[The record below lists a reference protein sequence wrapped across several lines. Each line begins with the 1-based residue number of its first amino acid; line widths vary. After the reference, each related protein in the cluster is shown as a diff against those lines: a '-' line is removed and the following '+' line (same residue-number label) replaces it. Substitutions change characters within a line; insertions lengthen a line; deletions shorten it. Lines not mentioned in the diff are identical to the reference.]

1 MDLNLS
7 SEKKTTKK
15 EFDFCERFFL
25 EKLGKDFPNQLELVI
40 AHISSKNS
48 EVTGFKEKQ
57 ALTEVI
63 KKLSANKSSI
73 TEQFTTLLRKHIK
86 HKLENKNFLDVKLN
100 WDNLKFSNE
109 DHSLENKTIINF
121 KNQLKKDLGE
131 DLVEVLKY
139 TNFLIGDK
147 KDVFSEDILS
157 HTLSDTLKGILSSMN
172 SFCLATD
179 AFANTWGNN
188 LAPYYADL
196 RKHLEEFGIS
206 NKIKNEDNEAAE
218 ILNNIPNSK
227 SKDGIQK
234 EKTAEQSSNF
244 INTSSM
250 FAMGDVDLDAFLR
263 ALPPAPKIEKKDDSV
278 LSISDSGNL
287 DINDLSSLPTLNPL
301 ANKNDEEDEK
311 KEDTNEISKSSTNE
325 TNTSNSNTSS
335 SNNAS
340 TLSAIDALAQHGNIQ
355 VIVVHGQANGLE
367 NVVSAINNGSS
378 SNSNDGSIT
387 HINTNNGEGYDGPRE
402 APIDPE
408 VAKELAIQKI
418 ANDINKALLSQQRI
432 DPIDFYSLLKKDLAV
447 PEIAE
452 NESKIILLPR
462 FLETLK
468 DVQGKFLKVT
478 PEIFHK
484 TKIFKKSIFL
494 EILKN
499 KLFAENVNY
508 YDIFVLRLMARTYQS
523 LFENENISQEQKL
536 ILFKTQLWVL
546 QVALADQS
554 FWYFKDNPARILF
567 DFIINPELNNNK
579 PLVENFDHI
588 IKSIDASGPINA
600 DFFILLI
607 TQLKEEINKDFTAQ
621 QELFADKIKPLEK
634 EEWFIFAYE
643 KVSEQVMSITS
654 GCDYEPIR
662 DFAEKIWPYKFL
674 QKLSKMTSLTI
685 FDLPDF
691 TKVLPANM
699 KTMLNQHFI
708 VFDALVTLANNKDGS
723 KAQIEKLKKFISK
736 ANEGLATLAFDLDI
750 DQRLTRALFS
760 FVRYK
765 LDVITQTTN
774 PIAIEKSMNKI
785 SSNELAFKK
794 EINSMVGD
802 NLAYIKANREIT
814 DENYDIDDFISSNHW
829 YSINNDLLKLI
840 HITKRKDFFIFMDM
854 VKNEIR
860 ILNKPAIWDVIKNKS
875 IDNLTDSALQLNM
888 LNFLVECNMEI
899 VNTHIEHSDEES
911 NGEVSEEENT

>member
-1 MDLNLS
+1 MDLNIS
-7 SEKKTTKK
+7 SETNSEKKTTKK

-25 EKLGKDFPNQLELVI
+25 DKLGKDFPEHLELVI
-40 AHISSKNS
+40 NHISNKNS

-63 KKLSANKSSI
+63 KKLSANKSSL
-73 TEQFTTLLRKHIK
+73 TEQFKTLLRKHIK
-86 HKLENKNFLDVKLN
+86 HKLENKNNLEVKLN
-100 WDNLKFSNE
+100 WDNTKFSNE
-109 DHSLENKTIINF
+109 EHSLENQTIINF
-121 KNQLKKDLGE
+121 KNQLKNDLGD
-131 DLVEVLKY
+131 DLTEVLNY
-139 TNFLIGDK
+139 TNFLIGEK

-157 HTLSDTLKGILSSMN
+157 RALSHTLKGTLSSMN

-179 AFANTWGNN
+179 AFAHTWGNN

-196 RKHLEEFGIS
+196 KKHLEEFGIS
-206 NKIKNEDNEAAE
+206 DKIKNKDNKSAA
-218 ILNNIPNSK
+218 ILNNIPNSQ
-227 SKDGIQK
+227 SKENTNK
-234 EKTAEQSSNF
+234 ENQVEQSSNF

-263 ALPPAPKIEKKDDSV
+263 ALPPTPKIEKKGDSI
-278 LSISDSGNL
+278 LSVSDSSDL
-287 DINDLSSLPTLNPL
+287 DINDLSSLPPITPIVEKEEELDKKD
-301 ANKNDEEDEK
+301 KN
-311 KEDTNEISKSSTNE
+311 IIQ
-325 TNTSNSNTSS
+325 TSES
-335 SNNAS
+335 SNHPNNSGNGNAS

-378 SNSNDGSIT
+378 SGSNDNTIT

-408 VAKELAIQKI
+408 VAREMAIQKI
-418 ANDINKALLSQQRI
+418 ASDINKALLSQQRI
-432 DPIDFYSLLKKDLAV
+432 EPIDFHSLLKKDLAF

-478 PEIFHK
+478 PEIFQK

-499 KLFAENVNY
+499 KLFAETVNY
-508 YDIFVLRLMARTYQS
+508 YDIFVLRLMAKTYQS
-523 LFENENISQEQKL
+523 LFENENISQHQKL

-567 DFIINPELNNNK
+567 DFVINPELNSNNA
-579 PLVENFDHI
+579 LVENFDDI
-588 IKSIDASGPINA
+588 IKSIDTSGQVNA
-600 DFFILLI
+600 DFFISLI
-607 TQLKEEINKDFTAQ
+607 TQLKEEIYRDLASQ
-621 QELFADKIKPLEK
+621 QESFVDKIKPLEK

-654 GCDYEPIR
+654 NCDYEPIK

-708 VFDALVTLANNKDGS
+708 VFDALITLANNKDGS
-723 KAQIEKLKKFISK
+723 KDQIEKLKKFISK

-802 NLAYIKANREIT
+802 NLAYIKANREIN
-814 DENYDIDDFISSNHW
+814 DENYNIDTFIKSNHW
-829 YSINNDLLKLI
+829 YSIKNDLFKLI
-840 HITKRKDFFIFMDM
+840 HITKRKDFFIFTDM
-854 VKNEIR
+854 KNKDLL
-860 ILNKPAIWDVIKNKS
+860 ILNKPTIWELIKNKS
-875 IDNLTDSALQLNM
+875 IDNITDTTLQLNM
-888 LNFLVECNMEI
+888 LNFLVECNVEM
-899 VNTHIEHSDEES
+899 VNTHIEHSDKES
-911 NGEVSEEENT
+911 NGEVSEEESS